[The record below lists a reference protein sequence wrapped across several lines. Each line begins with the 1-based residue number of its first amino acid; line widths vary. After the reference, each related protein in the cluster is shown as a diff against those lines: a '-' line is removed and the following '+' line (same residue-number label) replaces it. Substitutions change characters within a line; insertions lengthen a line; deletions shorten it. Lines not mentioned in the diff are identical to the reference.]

1 MSKTGFWNFAKKQ
14 PHKLAL
20 VDPFGNAWTR
30 EKLHDL
36 SNQIVHSLRS
46 LGMKKGDSIAVV
58 LPNCAEYYA
67 INLACTQAGFYMV
80 PINWHLAGPEIA
92 YILSDSEAKVF
103 FGSNENED
111 ISKACT
117 IAAKQANFSKT
128 HSISLGFLENFTN
141 FEDFVKNQS
150 IEIPEERSPGSVMNY
165 TSGTT

>member
-20 VDPFGNAWTR
+20 VDPFGNEWTR
-30 EKLHDL
+30 EKLHGL

-141 FEDFVKNQS
+141 FEDFVNF
-150 IEIPEERSPGSVMNY
+150 
-165 TSGTT
+165 